1 MEVAGGGVDR
11 YSMVDPWGHPSGEGA
26 DQRVVVL
33 VSVDHLLDVVPPSNR
48 VEEDDQ
54 RDVDG
59 VLDAGVQTM
68 GVDGSARAGPV
79 AMEDVPHA
87 MVLYLCPV
95 PFQVSKVGLLDLGSA
110 KVYDLVYLHQA
121 LLQVGAM
128 VGEDLGC

>member
-79 AMEDVPHA
+79 AMERSSCHGFVSLSCSLPG
-87 MVLYLCPV
+87 
-95 PFQVSKVGLLDLGSA
+95 FQG
-110 KVYDLVYLHQA
+110 
-121 LLQVGAM
+121 GAP
-128 VGEDLGC
+128 